1 MAKRKRKK
9 KSPED
14 IASENQFLKMK
25 MMAQFGGD
33 FVGNET
39 VSPEVENQF
48 LKQIMSFQK
57 QHGQAKTISVYQYI
71 GEPEY
76 NHVNDLSD
84 RQVKA
89 QLKKL
94 MSYMRRKRVVLE
106 VLETTPDREVYRFIT
121 EELFKHE
128 IEDIRVKGWITHFIY
143 EEFHP
148 NLESDVKHAVHY
160 AMLYLFDKDT
170 QLFNDYFHD
179 DMKDHLGLTMD
190 LEDLDS
196 RVMAYKED
204 YYRVQL
210 VNYDITEMHI
220 DKEAGRAQV
229 VCSVTY
235 KTQSAPRKRSQKHVC
250 RVELQLLAATDVKG
264 WWIMESINWQYE

>member
-57 QHGQAKTISVYQYI
+57 QHGQAKSISVYKYI

-89 QLKKL
+89 QLEK
-94 MSYMRRKRVVLE
+94 
-106 VLETTPDREVYRFIT
+106 T
-121 EELFKHE
+121 LF
-128 IEDIRVKGWITHFIY
+128 
-143 EEFHP
+143 
-148 NLESDVKHAVHY
+148 
-160 AMLYLFDKDT
+160 M
-170 QLFNDYFHD
+170 
-179 DMKDHLGLTMD
+179 
-190 LEDLDS
+190 
-196 RVMAYKED
+196 
-204 YYRVQL
+204 
-210 VNYDITEMHI
+210 
-220 DKEAGRAQV
+220 
-229 VCSVTY
+229 
-235 KTQSAPRKRSQKHVC
+235 KRSV
-250 RVELQLLAATDVKG
+250 
-264 WWIMESINWQYE
+264 W